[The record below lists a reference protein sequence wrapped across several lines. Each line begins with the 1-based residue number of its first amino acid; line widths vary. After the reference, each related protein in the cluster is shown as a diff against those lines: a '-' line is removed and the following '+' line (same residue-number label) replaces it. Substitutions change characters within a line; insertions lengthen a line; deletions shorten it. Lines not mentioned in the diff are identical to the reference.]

1 MGFFIWRERFD
12 SEEGWLVP
20 TTVNPS
26 LKALV
31 TLTEAQNYMNY
42 QNASL
47 TDAQNDALLRLIN
60 GVSEAIANDC
70 RVPLIKAAATEYYT
84 GGARKIILERAPV
97 DRAEAVTVVEAGTTL
112 YPPVRGTLYT
122 STGASPG
129 YYLHADEGMIERA
142 SGYWDDG
149 FEVIAVTYTAGRGWQ
164 YKAAG
169 EKRMAVT
176 EALSSTDIP
185 DDLREAALIILKAHS
200 DLGPTSWGAQ
210 VLPGGEYMRP
220 SAWPLAARL
229 MLNAYRMPRM

>member
-1 MGFFIWRERFD
+1 M
-12 SEEGWLVP
+12 P

-169 EKRMAVT
+169 VKRT
-176 EALSSTDIP
+176 LISEALSSTDVPEGLKTLCHIAIKTVSQVGP
-185 DDLREAALIILKAHS
+185 LRQA
-200 DLGPTSWGAQ
+200 AQ
-210 VLPGGEYMRP
+210 VIMEGISPRAMASYPYMVLDGIHR
-220 SAWPLAARL
+220 
-229 MLNAYRMPRM
+229 AYAMPRM